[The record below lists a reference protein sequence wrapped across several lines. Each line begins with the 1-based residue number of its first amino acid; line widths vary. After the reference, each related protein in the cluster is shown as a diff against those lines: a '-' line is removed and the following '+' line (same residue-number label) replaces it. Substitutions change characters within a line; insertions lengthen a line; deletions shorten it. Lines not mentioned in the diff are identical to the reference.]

1 LSLTIKL
8 EIYEGPLDLLL
19 HLIKK
24 NEVDIYDIPITLITD
39 QYLEYLEIMESMNV
53 ELAGEFLLMAATL
66 TQIKSKLL
74 LPTLSDDSEEGAEEE
89 DPRMAIVRP
98 LLEHMKLKDAAD
110 SLQRRTILD
119 RDVFARDIP
128 LEDLG
133 LEGESKEELVEANLF
148 DLVDAFRTI
157 VTRFEKSGG
166 LRFVVETKT
175 IQERIIEI
183 LRELKKSKQVDF
195 VEICRTD
202 RSKAELILSFL
213 AVLELARV
221 GWTKLFQNQTS
232 KAIMLYF
239 IEKPEFMDIEH
250 MQAEWSLD
258 MIENGTENGEETA

>member
-1 LSLTIKL
+1 MSLTIKL

-53 ELAGEFLLMAATL
+53 EVAGEFLLMAATL

-74 LPTLSDDSEEGAEEE
+74 LPTLGDESEEGTEEE

-98 LLEHMKLKDAAD
+98 LLEHMKLRDAAD

-119 RDVFARDIP
+119 RDVFARDVP
-128 LEDLG
+128 LVEID
-133 LEGESKEELVEANLF
+133 LEGEQEELVEANLF

-157 VTRFEKSGG
+157 VTRFEKSSG

-183 LRELKKSKQVDF
+183 LRELKKHRQLGF
-195 VEICRTD
+195 IEICSTD
-202 RSKAELILSFL
+202 RTKAELILSFL
-213 AVLELARV
+213 SVLELARV
-221 GWTKLFQNQTS
+221 GWIKIFQNQTT
-232 KAIMLYF
+232 KEIVLFF

-258 MIENGTENGEETA
+258 KIGNGTENGEDPI

>member
-1 LSLTIKL
+1 
-8 EIYEGPLDLLL
+8 
-19 HLIKK
+19 
-24 NEVDIYDIPITLITD
+24 
-39 QYLEYLEIMESMNV
+39 MESMNV

-74 LPTLSDDSEEGAEEE
+74 LPTLSEEGEEGTEEE

-98 LLEHMKLKDAAD
+98 LLEHMKLRDAAD

-133 LEGESKEELVEANLF
+133 IEGDKEELVEANLF

-183 LRELKKSKQVDF
+183 LRELKQKQQVDF
-195 VEICRTD
+195 VDICRTD
-202 RSKAELILSFL
+202 RTKAELILSFL
-213 AVLELARV
+213 SVLELARV
-221 GWTKLFQNQTS
+221 GWIKLFQNQTT
-232 KAIMLYF
+232 KAIMLFF

-258 MIENGTENGEETA
+258 KIGNGTENGEDIA

>member
-1 LSLTIKL
+1 MNLTIKL

-39 QYLEYLEIMESMNV
+39 QYLEYLELMDSMNV

-66 TQIKSKLL
+66 TQIKSKML
-74 LPTLSDDSEEGAEEE
+74 LPTLGDETEEGSEEE

-110 SLQRRTILD
+110 SLQRRTILN
-119 RDVFARDIP
+119 RDVFARTIP

-133 LEGESKEELVEANLF
+133 LEGDQEELVEANLF

-157 VTRFEKSGG
+157 VGKFESTGG
-166 LRFVVETKT
+166 IRFVVETKT

-183 LRELKKSKQVDF
+183 LRELKKNQQVDF
-195 VEICRTD
+195 VDICRTD

-213 AVLELARV
+213 AVLEVARV
-221 GWTKLFQNQTS
+221 GWIKLFQNQTTKS
-232 KAIMLYF
+232 IMLFF
-239 IEKPEFMDIEH
+239 IEKPEFHDIEH

-258 MIENGTENGEETA
+258 MIGNRTENGEEIV